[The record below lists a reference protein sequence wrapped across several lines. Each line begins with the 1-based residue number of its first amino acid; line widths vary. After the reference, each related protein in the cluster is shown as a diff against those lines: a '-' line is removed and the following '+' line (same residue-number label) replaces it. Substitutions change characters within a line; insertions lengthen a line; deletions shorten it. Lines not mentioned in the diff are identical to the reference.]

1 MSGKKQRADPFS
13 RTLYPRF
20 FCPAKRGRPLRIQ
33 SKMERGPVLYKGGR
47 TGESTRSLGVLE
59 VTIVVVLYDEK
70 ERFKNAENSTG

>member
-1 MSGKKQRADPFS
+1 M
-13 RTLYPRF
+13 
-20 FCPAKRGRPLRIQ
+20 
-33 SKMERGPVLYKGGR
+33 YKGGR